1 MGDVVQE
8 SHEHDSYEQSV
19 CIRASGACDGVDVY
33 RKTPDFGREH
43 VRVDRPD
50 ESGWADIESNYGVR
64 G

>member
-1 MGDVVQE
+1 MGDVAQE

-19 CIRASGACDGVDVY
+19 CIRASGPVVALTY
-33 RKTPDFGREH
+33 RNTPGFGREH

-50 ESGWADIESNYGVR
+50 ESGWADIKSNYGVQ